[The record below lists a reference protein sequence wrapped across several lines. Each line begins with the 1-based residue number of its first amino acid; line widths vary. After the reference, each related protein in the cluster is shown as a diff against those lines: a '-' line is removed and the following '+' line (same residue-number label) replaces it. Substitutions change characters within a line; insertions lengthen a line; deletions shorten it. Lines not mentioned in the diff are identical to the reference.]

1 MIELRTALDLFP
13 YHSEFRDAI
22 WPSLEQLTPAQ
33 LEWKPPGSPNAIS
46 FYLRHLAQSEDWFL
60 NTVALGLDKTPKRRA
75 ELPDL
80 ASMLAYLKETRAA
93 TVQQLGSWPA
103 RKLEE
108 TRRFPPQGFRGKPR
122 DEFTLRWLFTRL
134 FQHEVYHL
142 GQIQLLLRMQGIQ
155 PAVA

>member
-1 MIELRTALDLFP
+1 MAALRAALDLFP

-22 WPSLEQLTPAQ
+22 WPTLERLTPEQ

-60 NTVALGLDKTPKRRA
+60 NTVALGLDKPPKRRA
-75 ELPDL
+75 ELSDL
-80 ASMLAYLKETRAA
+80 GSMLAYLRETRTT
-93 TVQQLGSWPA
+93 TVERLGAWPA
-103 RKLEE
+103 KKLDE
-108 TRRFPPQGFRGKPR
+108 TRRFPVQGFRGKPR
-122 DEFTLRWLFTRL
+122 DEFALRWLFTRL

-142 GQIQLLLRMQGIQ
+142 GQIQLLLRMQGIE